1 MLAFKSPPNGS
12 ARMLAHVNENHYR
25 ALVAAGRARGL
36 EAQARRRDDMVII
49 HSRKRDLRRHTRR
62 ARERARLHGEKKT
75 QPL

>member
-62 ARERARLHGEKKT
+62 ARERARAR
-75 QPL
+75 